1 MINCNNDHIT
11 NMNNTT
17 VVSAAYND
25 RSDYISTMIII
36 GIIFY
41 YILCCIC
48 VMVLSRWYNRFIN
61 RDIRR
66 VVVVDNTPDES
77 VIDVVVV
84 KES

>member
-1 MINCNNDHIT
+1 
-11 NMNNTT
+11 MNNTT

-61 RDIRR
+61 RDIGR
-66 VVVVDNTPDES
+66 VAVVDSNTPDES

-84 KES
+84 KET

>member
-1 MINCNNDHIT
+1 
-11 NMNNTT
+11 MNNTT
-17 VVSAAYND
+17 IVSAANNEG
-25 RSDYISTMIII
+25 SNIVSTMIII

-66 VVVVDNTPDES
+66 VAVIDNYPDES

-84 KES
+84 KE

>member
-1 MINCNNDHIT
+1 
-11 NMNNTT
+11 MNNTT

-25 RSDYISTMIII
+25 RSDFISTMIII

-41 YILCCIC
+41 YIVCCIC
-48 VMVLSRWYNRFIN
+48 VMVLSRWYNRLIN
-61 RDIRR
+61 GDIGR
-66 VVVVDNTPDES
+66 VAVVDNTPDES